1 MRGSAAVISI
11 VILAGIIVTLVTIIP
26 VALQLRKHPKGLVVL
41 FFAEMWE
48 RFSYYGMRGILVA
61 YLTQHFLFERSFAGS
76 IYGAYTSLVYLLP
89 LVGGYLA
96 DKYLGT
102 RKAVAFGALLLVA
115 GHALMAVEQK
125 PATQTLTYQGQTFSF
140 ASEGRIDQRE
150 TWIEVNGARYSY
162 ATKEGLV
169 LTGADG
175 APGLAA
181 RLSSDQYRIETQNGA
196 DSLLLPGDP
205 ATAADDI
212 RYALSPTRDGLRE
225 VTGAD
230 IVAQARATAWIE
242 IDNLP
247 ADAPLP
253 AVIERQD
260 YELGVVGRDDLF
272 VSIMYL
278 SLALIA
284 MGVGFLKANIST
296 IVGQLYTDD
305 DPRRD
310 SGFTLYYYGINL
322 GAFWAG
328 IACVYFGMTVGWWAG
343 FGLAGIGMLAGFIVF
358 VLGKGWLQGKGEP
371 PEPDKLK
378 QRSFLG
384 LNTETAIYLG
394 GVAGVFVVFGLMYF
408 NGVARGLLD
417 AMIQATSEA
426 SIQAQLA
433 AGVAEDAV
441 KAEIGPLLTLA
452 DFFVVVGAVLLI
464 GSVAVLGYI
473 GRFMARQC
481 TKIER
486 DRMWL
491 ALILISASVVFWTLF
506 EQAGTSLNLFA
517 QDTTD
522 LRLFAGPVDLGFAY
536 IATPEEW
543 AATSLPS
550 GQAPFWID
558 ATFGAGNAQSFN
570 SGFILFFAPVFAA
583 MWAFL
588 ESRKL
593 DPNDPMKFALALV
606 QVGAGFLVLVWGA
619 AFAGPEVRVPLV
631 FLVLAYLLH
640 TTGELFLSPV
650 GLSMVTKLSP
660 AAVGSTMMA
669 IWFLSSAWAQWI
681 GAIIAQMTAT
691 ETIGGAVADNPASR
705 QVALDAYLGV
715 FNAIGWVSIVIGVGL
730 GLLSFWLNRLAHRE
744 H

>member
-1 MRGSAAVISI
+1 LGGLLQRARGSAQRMSI
-11 VILAGIIVTLVTIIP
+11 VILVGILVTVVTMIP
-26 VALQLRKHPKGLVVL
+26 VALQLRNHPKGLVVL

-48 RFSYYGMRGILVA
+48 RFSYYGMRGILIA
-61 YLTQHFLFERSFAGS
+61 YLTQHFLFERPFAGS

-89 LVGGYLA
+89 LIGGYLA

-102 RKAVAFGALLLVA
+102 RKAIAFGALLLVA
-115 GHALMAVEQK
+115 GHGLMAVEQK
-125 PATQTLTYQGQTFSF
+125 PAVQTLTYQSQVYQFE
-140 ASEGRIDQRE
+140 SEGRIDQRKS
-150 TWIEVNGARYSY
+150 WLVVDGKRYDY
-162 ATKEGLV
+162 ANKEGLRIISDA
-169 LTGADG
+169 GATNPFG
-175 APGLAA
+175 A
-181 RLSSDQYRIETQNGA
+181 RLSSDAYKIDAREG
-196 DSLLLPGDP
+196 GDVLVLGTDATGKDVYSISP
-205 ATAADDI
+205 APEPSAADQ
-212 RYALSPTRDGLRE
+212 TRTI
-225 VTGAD
+225 TGEG
-230 IVAQARATAWIE
+230 VMVRAQAAAWLEIE
-242 IDNLP
+242 GLP
-247 ADAPLP
+247 AGASLP
-253 AVIERQD
+253 AIVERADYKIGATGQD
-260 YELGVVGRDDLF
+260 PFYVNVLF
-272 VSIMYL
+272 FA
-278 SLALIA
+278 LALIA

-296 IVGQLYTDD
+296 IVGQLYKED

-328 IACVYFGMTVGWWAG
+328 IACVYFGMTVGWWLG
-343 FGLAGIGMLAGFIVF
+343 FGLAGIGMALGFIVF
-358 VLGKGWLQGKGEP
+358 LLGKGWLEGKGEP
-371 PEPDKLK
+371 PEPQALK
-378 QRSFLG
+378 EPGFLG
-384 LNTETAIYLG
+384 LNKETAIYLG
-394 GVAGVFVVFGLMYF
+394 GVLGVFAVFGLLWA
-408 NGVARGLLD
+408 NGAARGVIDGWLE
-417 AMIQATSEA
+417 AANATKQAPNLFL
-426 SIQAQLA
+426 Q
-433 AGVAEDAV
+433 
-441 KAEIGPLLTLA
+441 LA
-452 DFFVVVGAVLLI
+452 DFFVVVGVVLVI

-473 GRFMARQC
+473 GNHMATRC

-486 DRMWL
+486 DRLWL
-491 ALILISASVVFWTLF
+491 ALILIAASVVFWTLF

-536 IATPEEW
+536 IATPAEY
-543 AATSLPS
+543 AAASFPA

-583 MWAFL
+583 LWAFL

-619 AFAGPEVRVPLV
+619 SFAGPDVRVPLL

-660 AAVGSTMMA
+660 VAVGSTMMGV
-669 IWFLSSAWAQWI
+669 WFLSSAWSQWV
-681 GAIIAQMTAT
+681 GAVIAAMTAT
-691 ETIGGAVADNPASR
+691 ETIGGAVADSPASR
-705 QVALDAYLGV
+705 QIALDAYLGV
-715 FNAIGWVSIVIGVGL
+715 FNTIGWVAIGIGVVL

>member
-1 MRGSAAVISI
+1 MNI
-11 VILAGIIVTLVTIIP
+11 VILAGIIVTLLTIIP
-26 VALQLRKHPKGLVVL
+26 VALQLRNHPKGLVVL

-61 YLTQHFLFERSFAGS
+61 YLTQHFLFERPFAGA

-89 LVGGYLA
+89 LIGGYLA

-102 RKAVAFGALLLVA
+102 RKAIAFGALLLVA
-115 GHALMAVEQK
+115 GHAMMAVEQK
-125 PATQTLTYQGQTFSF
+125 PAVQTLTYQGQTYQFE
-140 ASEGRIDQRE
+140 SEGRIDQRKS
-150 TWIEVNGARYSY
+150 WLVVDGARYDT
-162 ATKEGLV
+162 ANKEGL
-169 LTGADG
+169 AF
-175 APGLAA
+175 AA
-181 RLSSDQYRIETQNGA
+181 GGPFPARVSSDQFKVDEQAKTIAIAGQTYPYTEAADGGKSIAVAGAAVAASPAKWLEIEG
-196 DSLLLPGDP
+196 LPQ
-205 ATAADDI
+205 TAALPAI
-212 RYALSPTRDGLRE
+212 IPAGAYEIG
-225 VTGAD
+225 VTGQD
-230 IVAQARATAWIE
+230 PIFVA
-242 IDNLP
+242 
-247 ADAPLP
+247 
-253 AVIERQD
+253 
-260 YELGVVGRDDLF
+260 
-272 VSIMYL
+272 IMYL

-296 IVGQLYTDD
+296 IVGQLYQED

-328 IACVYFGMTVGWWAG
+328 ILCVYFGMTVGWWAG
-343 FGLAGIGMLAGFIVF
+343 FGLAGVGMLAGFLVF

-371 PEPDKLK
+371 PAPEKLK
-378 QRSFLG
+378 QKGFLG
-384 LNTETAIYLG
+384 LSLETTIYLA
-394 GVAGVFVVFGLMYF
+394 GVAGVFVVWGLMQA
-408 NGVARGLLD
+408 NGAARGVIDGWL
-417 AMIQATSEA
+417 AQA
-426 SIQAQLA
+426 A
-433 AGVAEDAV
+433 AANT
-441 KAEIGPLLTLA
+441 GPNLFLTLA
-452 DFFVVVGAVLLI
+452 DFFVVVGFVLVA
-464 GSVAVLGYI
+464 GSILVLGYI
-473 GRFMARQC
+473 GQYMATKC

-522 LRLFAGPVDLGFAY
+522 LRLFAGPMSVGPFF
-536 IATPEEW
+536 IATPAEL
-543 AATSLPS
+543 AATTFPA
-550 GQAPFWID
+550 GQAPIWID

-570 SGFILFFAPVFAA
+570 SGFILIFAPIFAG

-619 AFAGPEVRVPLV
+619 AFAGPDVRVPLM

-669 IWFLSSAWAQWI
+669 VWFLSSAWAQWI
-681 GAIIAQMTAT
+681 GAVIAAMTAT

-715 FNAIGWVSIVIGVGL
+715 FSAIGWIAIGIGVVM

>member
-1 MRGSAAVISI
+1 VISI
-11 VILAGIIVTLVTIIP
+11 VILAGVFVTLATIIP
-26 VALQLRKHPKGLVVL
+26 VVLQLRKHPKGLVVL

-61 YLTQHFLFERSFAGS
+61 YLTQHFLFERPFAGS

-102 RKAVAFGALLLVA
+102 RKAIAFGALLLVA

-125 PATQTLTYQGQTFSF
+125 PAVQTLTYQGQVYRFE
-140 ASEGRIDQRE
+140 SEGRIDQRE
-150 TWIEVNGARYSY
+150 TWLIIDGQRYNY
-162 ATKEGLV
+162 ATKEGLI
-169 LTGADG
+169 LANDTGDVRFTG
-175 APGLAA
+175 
-181 RLSSDQYRIETQNGA
+181 RISSNQYRIDMRGDA
-196 DSLLLPGDP
+196 GVFVLPGVDGAAEQSFSISP
-205 ATAADDI
+205 APDSPKADQ
-212 RYALSPTRDGLRE
+212 TRTI
-225 VTGAD
+225 TGEGV
-230 IVAQARATAWIE
+230 VAKATKASWLEIE
-242 IDNLP
+242 NLP
-247 ADAPLP
+247 ATAPLP
-253 AVIERQD
+253 AVIDRAD
-260 YELGVVGRDDLF
+260 YSLGVVGRDDRF
-272 VSIMYL
+272 VAILYL

-296 IVGQLYTDD
+296 IVGQLYAED
-305 DPRRD
+305 DPRRN

-358 VLGKGWLQGKGEP
+358 VLGKGWLEGKGEP
-371 PEPDKLK
+371 PEPEALRK
-378 QRSFLG
+378 RGILG
-384 LNTETAIYLG
+384 LNQETLIYLG
-394 GVAGVFVVFGLMYF
+394 GVLGVFLVFALMQANGAARTAIDGWLVAHTEGGGGF
-408 NGVARGLLD
+408 NLG
-417 AMIQATSEA
+417 
-426 SIQAQLA
+426 
-433 AGVAEDAV
+433 
-441 KAEIGPLLTLA
+441 LTLA
-452 DFFVVVGAVLLI
+452 DFFVVVGAVLVI

-473 GRFMARQC
+473 GRYMATKC
-481 TKIER
+481 TKVER
-486 DRMWL
+486 DRLWL

-522 LRLFAGPVDLGFAY
+522 LRLFAGPISLGPLW
-536 IATPEEW
+536 IGTPEEL
-543 AATSLPS
+543 AATIFPA
-550 GQAPFWID
+550 GQSPILID

-619 AFAGPEVRVPLV
+619 SFAGPEVRVPLM

-681 GAIIAQMTAT
+681 GAVVAAMTAT

-705 QVALDAYLGV
+705 KIALEAYLGV
-715 FNAIGWVSIVIGVGL
+715 FNAIGWVAIGIGVGL

-744 H
+744 Y